1 MWQVVMT
8 IKGLHSEQAAR
19 FLAEHLRSQYA
30 SSDDQPGDI
39 TIEAKKEK
47 S

>member
-19 FLAEHLRSQYA
+19 FLAQHLRDEYI
-30 SSDDQPGDI
+30 SSGDRPSDI
-39 TIEAKKEK
+39 TIEVKKEK